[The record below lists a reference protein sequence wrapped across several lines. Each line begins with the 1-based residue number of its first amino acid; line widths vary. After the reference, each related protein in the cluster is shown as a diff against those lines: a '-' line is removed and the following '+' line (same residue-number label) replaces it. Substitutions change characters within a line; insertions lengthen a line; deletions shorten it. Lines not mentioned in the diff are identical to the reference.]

1 MVKERSSGSVIFRRE
16 GKKLLF
22 LVLHY
27 EFKTDYWDFP
37 KGNIETGETEE
48 DAAKREIR
56 EETGLVGISFIP
68 NFKEKINYV
77 YKKDGETIFKE
88 VIFFLAE
95 SITKDVEISYEHTG
109 YEWVD
114 YQTAMKRL
122 KENSKKVLKKANEFL
137 NKGLSKWMP

>member
-22 LVLHY
+22 LLLHY

-37 KGNIETGETEE
+37 KGNIEAGETEE
-48 DAAKREIR
+48 DAAKSEIK
-56 EETGLVGISFIP
+56 EETGLVDISFIP

-88 VIFFLAE
+88 VFFFLAE
-95 SITKDVEISYEHTG
+95 SRTKDVEISYEHTG

-122 KENSKKVLKKANEFL
+122 KENSKKVLMKANDFL
-137 NKGLSKWMP
+137 NKGLSKWV